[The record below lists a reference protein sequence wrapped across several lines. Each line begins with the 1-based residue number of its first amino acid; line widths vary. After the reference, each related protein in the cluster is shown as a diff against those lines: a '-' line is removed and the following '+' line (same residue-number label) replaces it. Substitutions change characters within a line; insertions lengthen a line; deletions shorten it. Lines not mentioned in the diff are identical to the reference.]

1 MDKQVT
7 LSVSEKDRRI
17 DQGEYEGIREALWD
31 SSPINAESTTH
42 DCGHHLTS
50 NTNRARCGC
59 SIHILG

>member
-31 SSPINAESTTH
+31 SSPINPERTTH
-42 DCGHHLTS
+42 VCGHH
-50 NTNRARCGC
+50 
-59 SIHILG
+59 